1 MKTPNPII
9 IDRAVEVWKQMLAS
23 PKYDNLGDNSPEPP
37 TVIASNR
44 MSGFLTATLPKNND
58 TETLNR
64 FGDALRHILLN
75 DGVVVEKKD
84 YLPSYLSVDYGP
96 DGTLQD
102 AAKAAGLEMEFPWKT
117 TMHFDENKVSVSMGY
132 GAPYESH
139 YPLKNGEWLVAK
151 LEGKDIHKII
161 ALVESGVLTKD
172 LTPTQPKEP
181 HAD

>member
-9 IDRAVEVWKQMLAS
+9 IDRAVEVWKQMLAN

-37 TVIASNR
+37 TVIA
-44 MSGFLTATLPKNND
+44 D

-75 DGVVVEKKD
+75 DGAVVEKKD

-96 DGTLQD
+96 DATLRD

-132 GAPYESH
+132 GAPYQSH
-139 YPLKNGEWLVAK
+139 YPLKNGEWLVAR
-151 LEGKDIHKII
+151 LDGKDIHKII
-161 ALVESGVLTKD
+161 ALVESGVIDKN

-181 HAD
+181 